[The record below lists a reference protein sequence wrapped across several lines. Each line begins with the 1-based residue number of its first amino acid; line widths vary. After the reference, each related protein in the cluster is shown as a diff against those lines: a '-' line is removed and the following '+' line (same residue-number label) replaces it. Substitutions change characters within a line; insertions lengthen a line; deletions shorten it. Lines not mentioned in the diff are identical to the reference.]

1 MEARSKKVLTWVL
14 ITVGI
19 IVVAVG
25 TCLVLLNNSTTG

>member
-1 MEARSKKVLTWVL
+1 MEARSKKVLIWIL

-25 TCLVLLNNSTTG
+25 TCLVLLNGQGTG